1 MMSEVILKSQNSE
14 LIESVHS
21 ITQSLYNYK
30 QGSSSKLTRAY
41 LNEIGYHKLPN
52 CASFDIEPEIKREI
66 TKIVILLLDNLLKE
80 VRSRKQ

>member
-1 MMSEVILKSQNSE
+1 MMSEVILKSQNES

-21 ITQSLYNYK
+21 ITQSLYTFK
-30 QGSSSKLTRAY
+30 QNVNSNKLTRSY

-52 CASFDIEPEIKREI
+52 CSSFDIEPEIKREI

-80 VRSRKQ
+80 VRSKK